1 MNISIKK
8 IKFKKKMA
16 AVVLISSFVVTA
28 GIVPTAVAAGAS
40 DKLLAEGKAIAFS
53 KKKGNCLA
61 CHRIEGGRMAGD
73 IAPPILMMKMRYP
86 NKAKLRAQ
94 IWDATKANPD
104 TVMPPFG
111 KHRIMSEAEID
122 KVTEFIYSL

>member
-1 MNISIKK
+1 
-8 IKFKKKMA
+8 
-16 AVVLISSFVVTA
+16 VDEWL
-28 GIVPTAVAAGAS
+28 
-40 DKLLAEGKAIAFS
+40 
-53 KKKGNCLA
+53 
-61 CHRIEGGRMAGD
+61 D

>member
-1 MNISIKK
+1 MKIGKLITSGVAVIGFSMTMAITTTSIVE
-8 IKFKKKMA
+8 A
-16 AVVLISSFVVTA
+16 ASSVV
-28 GIVPTAVAAGAS
+28 
-40 DKLLAEGKAIAFS
+40 DEGKSIAFN

-86 NKAKLRAQ
+86 NKEVLRAQ
-94 IWDATKANPD
+94 IWDATASNPD

-111 KHRIMSEAEID
+111 RHHILSESEVD
-122 KVTEFIYSL
+122 KVTEFIYGL

>member
-1 MNISIKK
+1 MNINIKK
-8 IKFKKKMA
+8 IKLKKKMA

-40 DKLLAEGKAIAFS
+40 DKLLAEGKAIFS

>member
-1 MNISIKK
+1 MKIGRLITSGVAVIGFSMTMAITTTSIAE
-8 IKFKKKMA
+8 A
-16 AVVLISSFVVTA
+16 ASSVV
-28 GIVPTAVAAGAS
+28 
-40 DKLLAEGKAIAFS
+40 DEGKSIAFN

-86 NKAKLRAQ
+86 NKEVLRAQ
-94 IWDATKANPD
+94 IWDATASNPD

-111 KHRIMSEAEID
+111 RHHILSESEVD
-122 KVTEFIYSL
+122 KVTEFIYGL